1 MNRRCW
7 RYLNVCYRA
16 NLKLSVVAFI
26 VAIAIGE
33 LGCFLWAYLTW
44 RVPASS
50 EDSLGLLLVSDSQIQ
65 GFRNEPPGIVG
76 YITRLDAD
84 WYLWKVFRLMISVF
98 SPDAVIHLGDIFDE
112 GNIATDEEFVQYKAR
127 HDRIFSVPLG
137 VPKIHVAG
145 DNDIGGEGM
154 DRITKRLVSRF
165 SHHFGSVND
174 VIELKSY
181 QIIKV
186 NSLILQSRPLRQEEW
201 SVYNK
206 TSTFIEELPSRLNR
220 NKSSILIG
228 HILLYMIESKTAIK
242 LIKSVQPKYAFSGH
256 IHKSATI
263 YHRRGSVTVTEYV
276 LPTCSYRM
284 GTNRMGAAIAVLGA
298 DGSMDYSV
306 LSFPTRYTFFY
317 IYLLV
322 LVNCLIMRL
331 AFLKK
336 SIEIIYNALSRSCCT
351 NKIHKI

>member
-242 LIKSVQPKYAFSGH
+242 
-256 IHKSATI
+256 SATI